1 MADDG
6 TVTLHGRTYKTVAL
20 RVQQFR
26 ETHTIEDG
34 WSITTAI
41 IEDTA
46 DRVLMRAAIVAPDGV
61 EVATGHADEIRG
73 SSHINKRAALE
84 NCETGAIGRALA
96 AAGFGGSEY
105 ASADELASKIIQ
117 PEPRSRKPAA
127 KPATTAKPTATA
139 KPAAN
144 PAAKQERKHDP
155 SFEGNHAKWFFARLG
170 EAGINYERIAAE
182 LENRGYGRP
191 SEWSKNARMHLL
203 DEISAGK
210 WRHLQAPR
218 KR

>member
-6 TVTLHGRTYKTVAL
+6 TVKLHGRTYKTVAL

-26 ETHTIEDG
+26 ETHSIEDG
-34 WSITTAI
+34 WSITTTI

-105 ASADELASKIIQ
+105 ASADELAAKIGR

-127 KPATTAKPTATA
+127 TAKPTA
-139 KPAAN
+139 
-144 PAAKQERKHDP
+144 KQDRKHDP

-170 EAGINYERIAAE
+170 EAGINYERIATE
-182 LENRGYGRP
+182 LESRGYGRP

-203 DEISAGK
+203 DEISAGNWK
-210 WRHLQAPR
+210 HLQAPR

>member
-6 TVTLHGRTYKTVAL
+6 TVKLHGRTYKTVAL

-26 ETHTIEDG
+26 ETHSIEDG

-105 ASADELASKIIQ
+105 ASADELASKISQ

-127 KPATTAKPTATA
+127 KPTTTA
-139 KPAAN
+139 KPAAK
-144 PAAKQERKHDP
+144 PATKQERKHDP

-170 EAGINYERIAAE
+170 EAGINYEHLAAE
-182 LENRGYGRP
+182 LESRGYGRP
-191 SEWSKNARMHLL
+191 SGWSTNARMHLL
-203 DEISAGK
+203 DEIASGK
-210 WRHLQAPR
+210 WKHLQLAR
-218 KR
+218 KQNR